1 MNPVLSPD
9 PTPASTPEFAE
20 PAPGD
25 RIKIACSAAA
35 LAIGLALVHLMAV
48 RPTLAW
54 VRTLP
59 GCEQATWLSGLLVG
73 AMALLP
79 LLGGVVFVPI
89 ALRVF
94 RHDRMPPPGTWLW
107 QRTRV
112 WRGRRARWT
121 AGAMIAWVALAIPT
135 PFFAW
140 QVIAPLQSRACPA
153 DAPTQA
159 KPAHGGPSLH
169 TSRLH

>member
-1 MNPVLSPD
+1 MNPLPSSSKKQA
-9 PTPASTPEFAE
+9 PAPEFAE

-25 RIKIACSAAA
+25 RFKIAGSAAA
-35 LAIGLALVHLMAV
+35 LAIGLALIHWLAV

-79 LLGGVVFVPI
+79 LLGAAVFVPI
-89 ALRVF
+89 AVRVF
-94 RHDRMPPPGTWLW
+94 QHDRMPPPGTWLW

-121 AGAMIAWVALAIPT
+121 AMAMVAWAVAAAPV

-140 QVIAPLQSRACPA
+140 QIVAPMQSRACPGGT
-153 DAPTQA
+153 APSA
-159 KPAHGGPSLH
+159 PAEPSASS
-169 TSRLH
+169 TPRTP

>member
-1 MNPVLSPD
+1 MKPLPSSD
-9 PTPASTPEFAE
+9 KTPAPAPEFAD

-25 RIKIACSAAA
+25 RFKIACAAAA
-35 LAIGLALVHLMAV
+35 LALGLVLVHLLAV

-121 AGAMIAWVALAIPT
+121 AGAMIAWVVLAIPT

-140 QVIAPLQSRACPA
+140 QVIAPLQSRACPS
-153 DAPTQA
+153 DAASST
-159 KPAHGGPSLH
+159 PSAPRTL
-169 TSRLH
+169 